1 MHHTPTKF
9 QTTVMDMLCTMYAVE
24 SSYRST
30 GKPKQSILLSSK
42 DTEEGRGTWLSHDA
56 PQELIQ
62 RLVAECQSR
71 GLFAHALTT
80 AANRPFKTVIKD
92 AYFAYKQRRMGRAI
106 LAHRSAK
113 EIVASAEG
121 LEALY
126 AEATRQLAYMS
137 LTTGVGLGEIRRV
150 ERFSKFVRLSAKHDL
165 IARALE
171 VPTHGLD

>member
-24 SSYRST
+24 SSYRAA
-30 GKPKQSILLSSK
+30 GKPKQSLLLSSK
-42 DTEEGRGTWLSHDA
+42 DTEEGRGTWLSREC
-56 PQELIQ
+56 PEELIQ
-62 RLVAECQSR
+62 RLVLECQSR
-71 GLFAHALTT
+71 GLFAHALTEPSK
-80 AANRPFKTVIKD
+80 RPLKTVLEN

-113 EIVASAEG
+113 DIVASAEG

-137 LTTGVGLGEIRRV
+137 LTIGVGLGEIRRV

-165 IARALE
+165 LARALE